1 MSVLGDVF
9 ESLRAMSL
17 IQLLLAFIACTGYA
31 LAQGGLVSTR
41 ARQIS
46 SGVAVLGAVGFA
58 FQSSEWMYAAML
70 LAFAIAG
77 MGVFVMLA
85 WMISGLIGFVSARTF
100 RNASAPTPLGMQLA
114 HASDENA
121 LTDSAP
127 LDASGAQL
135 AGSRSSQGR
144 GVKVVQSA

>member
-31 LAQGGLVSTR
+31 LAQGGLVNTR
-41 ARQIS
+41 ARQVA
-46 SGVAVLGAVGFA
+46 SGIAVLSAIGFA

-100 RNASAPTPLGMQLA
+100 GNAGAPSALGRQLA
-114 HASDENA
+114 HASDDVV

-127 LDASGAQL
+127 LDASGAQM
-135 AGSRSSQGR
+135 AGSRPSQGR

>member
-17 IQLLLAFIACTGYA
+17 VQLLLAFIACTGYA

-46 SGVAVLGAVGFA
+46 SAVAVLGAIGFA
-58 FQSSEWMYAAML
+58 FQSAEWMYAAML

-85 WMISGLIGFVSARTF
+85 WMISGLIGFVGARAF
-100 RNASAPTPLGMQLA
+100 RNTGAASPLGMQLA
-114 HASDENA
+114 HASDDVT

-127 LDASGAQL
+127 LDASGAQM
-135 AGSRSSQGR
+135 AGARSSQGR